1 MKENIFK
8 WRTSKSGAWIQDF
21 ESIFSNLLEVY
32 KSISDNVFT
41 QSRKYHLPYVESVT
55 LIKEARYSAQ
65 VKICVEK
72 ILNFNQIMDF
82 FEVDT
87 RTFQMSWDLL
97 ATAFELHAFNLL
109 FMLDKDLEAIL
120 SA

>member
-1 MKENIFK
+1 
-8 WRTSKSGAWIQDF
+8 
-21 ESIFSNLLEVY
+21 
-32 KSISDNVFT
+32 
-41 QSRKYHLPYVESVT
+41 
-55 LIKEARYSAQ
+55 
-65 VKICVEK
+65 
-72 ILNFNQIMDF
+72 MDF